1 MEDVRLGVIGL
12 GLRISLAVA
21 AHRPGRGTVVAAVCD
36 SDPAALRRGLERLD
50 GVEPGSVKSED
61 AVTDYREL
69 LARDDLDAVLVVTPD
84 DTHEQIAVDCL
95 RAGKPVYLE
104 KPMAITVD
112 GCDAILRAAYETGT
126 RLYVGHNMRHMGV
139 VRRMREVITRGD
151 IGEPK
156 TVWVRHF
163 VSYGGD
169 FYFKDWHADRRR
181 TTGLLLQKA
190 AHDIDVVHWLAG
202 GYTERVNAFGSLMLH
217 GDLPRR
223 APGMPRPENWLKE
236 YEWPPTTRADLHHR
250 IDVEDVSVMNMQLDN
265 GVIAAYQQ
273 CHFSPDYFRN
283 YTVIGTEGRLE
294 NFGDEAGAE
303 VRVWNTGPSR
313 YRADC
318 DISYRVPDSS
328 GTHGGSDVAIMQ
340 EFARFVREGGPTDT
354 SPLAA
359 RMSVAAGYMATM
371 SLRDG
376 GRPYDIPPLDRELAA
391 YFDNAQQSVPGGFGG
406 SAGSGD
412 SGASGVSG
420 AGRLTAD

>member
-1 MEDVRLGVIGL
+1 MTVEDVRLGVIGL
-12 GLRISLAVA
+12 GLRISLPAA

-36 SDPAALRRGLERLD
+36 NDPAALRRGLERFDSLK
-50 GVEPGSVKSED
+50 PQD
-61 AVTDYREL
+61 AVTDHREL
-69 LARDDLDAVLVVTPD
+69 LTRDDLDAVLVVTPD
-84 DTHEQIAVDCL
+84 DTHERIAVDCL

-104 KPMAITVD
+104 KPMHITVE

-139 VRRMREVITRGD
+139 VRQMREVIARGD

-190 AHDIDVVHWLAG
+190 AHDLDVVHWLAG

-223 APGMPRPENWLKE
+223 EPGTPRPDNWLKE
-236 YEWPPTTRADLHHR
+236 YEWPPTARTGLHHH
-250 IDVEDVSVMNMQLDN
+250 IDVEDVSVMNMRLDN

-313 YRADC
+313 YRPDC
-318 DISYRVPDSS
+318 DISYLVPDVS
-328 GTHGGSDVAIMQ
+328 GTHGGSDVAIME

-354 SPLAA
+354 SPVAA

-376 GRPYDIPPLDRELAA
+376 GRPYDIPPLDPDLVA
-391 YFDNAQQSVPGGFGG
+391 YFAGAQQ
-406 SAGSGD
+406 
-412 SGASGVSG
+412 
-420 AGRLTAD
+420 R